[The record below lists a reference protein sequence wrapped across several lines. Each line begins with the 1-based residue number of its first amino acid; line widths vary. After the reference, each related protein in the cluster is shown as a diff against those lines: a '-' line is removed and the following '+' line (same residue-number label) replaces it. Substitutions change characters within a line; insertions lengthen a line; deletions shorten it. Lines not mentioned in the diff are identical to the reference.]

1 MAKVYT
7 GKDGRLLID
16 GTEQIKV
23 TNWSL
28 TGNLET
34 LETTSLGDSQRTFVP
49 GVQEFNGSATLL
61 YYNTSDNQ
69 GFSLNPGAERNDAA
83 TALKKVLKIS
93 GVTDSDTVDLRLRLV
108 EGATNHDVRLTA
120 YITSVSFGASVGEV
134 SSAQISFQGT
144 GALTEVTI

>member
-7 GKDGRLLID
+7 GRDGRLLLN
-16 GTEQIKV
+16 GTKQIKV
-23 TNWSL
+23 TNWSM

-34 LETTSLGDSQRTFVP
+34 LETTSLGDSQRTYVP

-61 YYNTSDNQ
+61 YYNHGT
-69 GFSLNPGAERNDAA
+69 GRNDAA
-83 TALKKVLKIS
+83 TALKKVLKIGS
-93 GVTDSDTVDLRLRLV
+93 VSESDTVDLRLRLV
-108 EGATNHDVRLTA
+108 EGSTNHDVRLTA

-144 GALTEVTI
+144 GALTAVTI

>member
-1 MAKVYT
+1 MYT
-7 GKDGRLLID
+7 GRDGRLLID

-28 TGNLET
+28 SGSLEM
-34 LETTSLGDSQRTFVP
+34 LETTTLGDSQRNYAP

-61 YYNTSDNQ
+61 YYNDGT
-69 GFSLNPGAERNDAA
+69 GRNDAA
-83 TALKKVLKIS
+83 LALKKVLRIS
-93 GVTDSDTVDLRLRLV
+93 GVSDGDTVDMRLRLV
-108 EGATNHDVRLTA
+108 EGSTNHDVRLTT

>member
-7 GKDGRLLID
+7 GRDGRLLID

-23 TNWSL
+23 TNWSM

-34 LETTSLGDSQRTFVP
+34 LETTSLGDSQRTYVP

-61 YYNTSDNQ
+61 YYND
-69 GFSLNPGAERNDAA
+69 GAGRNDAA
-83 TALKKVLKIS
+83 TALKKVLRIS
-93 GVTDSDTVDLRLRLV
+93 GVSESDTVTLRLRLTD
-108 EGATNHDVRLTA
+108 GNTDQDIALTA
-120 YITSVSFGASVGEV
+120 YVTSVSFGASVGEV

-144 GALTEVTI
+144 GALTAVTI